1 MPKQIRVPL
10 PDSPASVAAV
20 DVVRRLREAGHSA
33 YLVGGCVRD
42 LLSGLQ
48 AKDYDIATSAH
59 PPQVQALFPHV
70 VAVGAAFGV
79 VRVRHALQ
87 PHDTVYEVE
96 VATFRADVSYSDG
109 RRPDSVVFTD
119 AREDVLRRDFTIN
132 GLLLDPLDV
141 TEEGGHVVDWVG
153 GIGDLNAELLR
164 AIGVPEQRFAEDA
177 LRMLR
182 APRFAARFGLRVE
195 AETAAAIRVAAP
207 TLTRV
212 SAERIAAE
220 VMGMLTVPTAPSA
233 LHLLH
238 DLGLAAVL
246 WPELTRLDQGLQTT
260 QRAFHRLAMDAVPHQ
275 DGESSEGN
283 GFAPTRGVHWPLALA
298 VLLWPVR
305 KAVTERPL
313 STTWKLSRQDAVA
326 LERIW
331 KLAEAL
337 MDLPPPGPPRV
348 RLLREDEADAALRL
362 LLAHEPLAP
371 WQELRAQRSR
381 TRRQEWWPAPYVTGE
396 ALIAFGHRPGP
407 QFRLAL
413 QAAEDVQLTGGTPEA
428 ALRAALATLERPIAS

>member
-1 MPKQIRVPL
+1 MPQQIRVPM
-10 PDSPASVAAV
+10 PDSPASAAAV
-20 DVVRRLREAGHSA
+20 DVVRRLRAAGHSA

-59 PPQVQALFPHV
+59 PPEVQSLFPHV
-70 VAVGAAFGV
+70 VAVGVAFGV

-87 PHDTVYEVE
+87 PHDTTYEIE

-109 RRPDSVVFTD
+109 RRPDAVVFTD

-141 TEEGGHVVDWVG
+141 TEEGAHVVDWVG
-153 GIGDLNAELLR
+153 GIGDLNEELLR
-164 AIGVPEQRFAEDA
+164 AIGQPEQRFAEDA

-195 AETAAAIRVAAP
+195 AETAAAIRAAAP

-220 VMGMLTVPTAPSA
+220 IMGMLTVPTAPSA

-246 WPELTRLDQGLQTT
+246 WPDLTRLDPGLQTT
-260 QRAFHRLAMDAVPHQ
+260 QLAFHRLALDVAPHHDTGTFAATHDVPW
-275 DGESSEGN
+275 S
-283 GFAPTRGVHWPLALA
+283 LALA

-305 KAVTERPL
+305 KTLAAQHLATL
-313 STTWKLSRQDAVA
+313 WKLSRQDAQG
-326 LERIW
+326 LSRTW

-337 MDLPPPGPPRV
+337 VDLPPPGPART

-362 LLAHEPLAP
+362 LLAHQPLAP
-371 WQELRAQRSR
+371 WQDLRAQRSR
-381 TRRQEWWPAPYVTGE
+381 TRRQEWWPVPHVTGE
-396 ALIAFGHRPGP
+396 ALIILGYRPGP

-428 ALRAALATLERPIAS
+428 ALSAALAVLARPIAS